1 MIGLFVV
8 GCFITAIVA
17 VACGL
22 VITGI
27 REDQRARAELQEKG
41 MDEPVGL

>member
-1 MIGLFVV
+1 MVGLFVV

-22 VITGI
+22 IITGI
-27 REDQRARAELQEKG
+27 RVDKAERERYDAEQAETTRS
-41 MDEPVGL
+41 